1 MFLRNRTRRL
11 AAALAAIAAI
21 GFLSPPGGHAFE
33 IKSQSHVLPNGLR
46 VVLAPD
52 PSVPTVSYHTLID
65 AGSRDETKPGTTGL
79 AHVFEHMMFRGT
91 KRFPDFDAVV
101 KPWGAQTNASTG
113 NDVTDY
119 FVNAKSEFLKDII
132 DLEADRIRNLSFTNE
147 VFRTELG
154 PVKEERRRGVVEDPY
169 GFMETRL
176 YDLAFEKHTYKHPV
190 IGWEEDLEKLM
201 TYEDAMRFK
210 ETFYEPAHVVIS
222 IAGNFNAASALAWI
236 TEKYGDWVPGKIMP
250 DPIPVEPP
258 QQAPKSETKVWKDAM
273 IAPIL
278 MVAHKAPA
286 MRFDTPDYVTYRVV
300 DRLLFSNSGR
310 LHKRLVVDRQLVEEV
325 DGGAFGG
332 KDPGLWTIT
341 ATIKGGAALDSVEMI
356 IMEELNKLGM
366 AAVSQEELNKA
377 INGLKADRVF
387 GFDRPARVAS
397 TLGRYAVTS
406 GSAGNVQKEMDL
418 LSTVTPKMVMDFA
431 HQYLTDA
438 GRTTLMMNPKPKS

>member
-1 MFLRNRTRRL
+1 MTLRVRSWSLFT
-11 AAALAAIAAI
+11 ASALVALGLMHPPKAS
-21 GFLSPPGGHAFE
+21 GFDVNSE
-33 IKSQSHVLPNGLR
+33 QHVLPNGLR
-46 VVLAPD
+46 IILAPD
-52 PSVPTVSYHTLID
+52 PTVPTVSYHTLID
-65 AGSRDETKPGTTGL
+65 AGSRDETKKGTTGL

-91 KRFPDFDAVV
+91 KQYPDFDAVV

-113 NDVTDY
+113 FDVTDY

-132 DLEADRIRNLSFTNE
+132 ALEADRVRNLSFTNE
-147 VFRTELG
+147 TFRTELG

-190 IGWEEDLEKLM
+190 IGWEEDLEKFM
-201 TYEDAMRFK
+201 TYDDAMRFK

-222 IAGNFNAASALAWI
+222 VAGNFNAESTLAWI
-236 TEKYGDWVPGKIMP
+236 TQKYGDWAAGTVKP
-250 DPIPVEPP
+250 DPIPAEPP
-258 QQAPKSETKVWKDAM
+258 QLAPKSETTVWKDAM

-278 MVAHKAPA
+278 MVAYKAPA
-286 MRFDTPDYVTYRVV
+286 MRFDAPDYVAYRVV
-300 DRLLFSNSGR
+300 DRLLFANSGR

-341 ATIKGGAALDSVEMI
+341 ATIKSGVALDTVETI
-356 IMEELNKLGM
+356 IMEELLKLGM
-366 AAVSQEELNKA
+366 TAVSQEELNKA

-397 TLGRYAVTS
+397 TLGRYAITS
-406 GSAGNVQKEMDL
+406 GSADNVRKEMDL
-418 LSTVTPKMVMDFA
+418 LSKVTPKMVMDFSR
-431 HQYLTDA
+431 QYLTDA
-438 GRTTLMMNPKPKS
+438 GRTTLIMNPKPKS